1 MIKNKSTKSVS
12 LQEEK
17 EAAKLEQKRETKP
30 ISASGLKKVQRV
42 HEIKQLM
49 APYEAEIA
57 KIKGEIF
64 KEMDNKGVDVL
75 TRKGVEIVSR
85 DEVNGEEWDRK
96 GIREK
101 FPEIIIEFVTSKI
114 SYRVNWKTPFSL

>member
-49 APYEAEIA
+49 AP
-57 KIKGEIF
+57 
-64 KEMDNKGVDVL
+64 
-75 TRKGVEIVSR
+75 
-85 DEVNGEEWDRK
+85 
-96 GIREK
+96 
-101 FPEIIIEFVTSKI
+101 
-114 SYRVNWKTPFSL
+114 